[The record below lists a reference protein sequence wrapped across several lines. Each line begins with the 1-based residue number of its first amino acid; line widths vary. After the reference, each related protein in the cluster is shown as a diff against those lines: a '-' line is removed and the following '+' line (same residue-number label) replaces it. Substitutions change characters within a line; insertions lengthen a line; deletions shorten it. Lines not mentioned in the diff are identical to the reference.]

1 MRLPRLPFMLAL
13 GAATLVAQAGC
24 AYNATGEAS
33 PKTLIFEFAVEGD
46 TLLPS
51 PNWAYYLV
59 IDTNGKPEDG
69 PLVNGPAPLQYPYP
83 DRRAY
88 LPWVRDESAVLDRDT
103 IQVPNTVWST
113 FFALY
118 EENGSFVV
126 WQGRPNK
133 DGTIDERV
141 RQLQK
146 GREWGL
152 KDGKTLQLQLPFT
165 LIRDPGLPSNFVDP
179 PQWEANLCV
188 AKRGNGNN
196 FRTFTIDRWGQVIN
210 TFFAIQ
216 TKPLNQNLYDPFPG
230 VTFPQNLPPE
240 AYAPN
245 MNITTISYRVVIPE

>member
-1 MRLPRLPFMLAL
+1 MRLPRFSFMLAL
-13 GAATLVAQAGC
+13 GMSALFAQVGC
-24 AYNATGEAS
+24 AYNATGS
-33 PKTLIFEFAVEGD
+33 DPPKQLIFEFALEGD

-83 DRRAY
+83 DPRSY
-88 LPWVRDESAVLDRDT
+88 LPWVRDESAVLDREPVS
-103 IQVPNTVWST
+103 IPNTYWST

-118 EENGSFVV
+118 EENGQFVV
-126 WQGRPNK
+126 WQGRPNP
-133 DGTIDERV
+133 DGTINERV

-165 LIRDPGLPSNFVDP
+165 LIRDVGSTDDAVDP

-188 AKRGNGNN
+188 ANRGSGRLSRD
-196 FRTFTIDRWGQVIN
+196 FVIDRWGQVIN
-210 TFFAIQ
+210 TYFAIQ
-216 TKPLNQNLYDPFPG
+216 TRSINQNLYDPFPG
-230 VTFPQNLPPE
+230 VTFPQNLPP
-240 AYAPN
+240 AAFGPN
-245 MNITTISYRVVIPE
+245 MNITTITYRVVVEK